1 MEAKSYGVQ
10 FLIFEMLISHW
21 WRPRFLLAVN
31 PCDRTVNSFPKWYD
45 NWKSAKKWGRESQ
58 FLNLVTFL
66 TNTKN
71 FKNPWLGAPGTF
83 FGLFQWCQGM
93 FLKVPEGFQRKNF
106 SSCPETLL
114 LPCVCGV
121 PAVLSVMSTGDIH
134 WHWSHWPLY
143 HCITVST
150 IDGGNP

>member
-1 MEAKSYGVQ
+1 MEAKSYGVR

-45 NWKSAKKWGRESQ
+45 NWKLAKKWGRESQ

-93 FLKVPEGFQRKNF
+93 FLKVPEGFQQKKF

-114 LPCVCGV
+114 LPIMNKNSSIPYMQRLLNDDDKELQRMIGCWK
-121 PAVLSVMSTGDIH
+121 S
-134 WHWSHWPLY
+134 
-143 HCITVST
+143 
-150 IDGGNP
+150 